1 MPKQVRFSLN
11 RKLAAT
17 TPDGSPEVKYGVL
30 EGDSVYEVPGREA
43 AHALSDVRLLPPCWP
58 TKVVC
63 VGRNYRDHAAELGNE
78 VPSEPLIFLKPPS
91 SLLANGDPILYP
103 SISERVDH
111 EAELGVVIGRRAR
124 NVKRSDAEAYILGYT
139 CVNDVTA
146 RDLQFKDGQ
155 WTRAKGFDTFC
166 PVGPWVL
173 TRDEV
178 AFDKIVVRAF
188 VDGEKKQEASVRDMV
203 FPVGELIEFI
213 TRVMTLEP
221 GDLIA
226 TGTPSGISAM
236 QPGAVVRVVVE
247 GVGALENRVM
257 KP

>member
-1 MPKQVRFSLN
+1 V
-11 RKLAAT
+11 
-17 TPDGSPEVKYGVL
+17 GH
-30 EGDSVYEVPGREA
+30 GDA
-43 AHALSDVRLLPPCWP
+43 
-58 TKVVC
+58 
-63 VGRNYRDHAAELGNE
+63 
-78 VPSEPLIFLKPPS
+78 
-91 SLLANGDPILYP
+91 ILYP
-103 SISERVDH
+103 PISERVDH

-124 NVKRSDAEAYILGYT
+124 NVRSADADAYILGYT

-155 WTRAKGFDTFC
+155 WTRGKSFDTFC

-178 AFDKIVVRAF
+178 AFEKIMVRAF

-203 FPVGELIEFI
+203 FGVGELVEFI

-236 QPGAVVRVVVE
+236 QPGAVVRVVLE
-247 GVGALENRVM
+247 GVGALENRVI